1 LFSKKKNFAHIYQL
15 QQEIQRI
22 KQSGES
28 ITEIFSKLQK
38 KKEEL
43 KLYRPPIDNPK
54 KAQRREEQDE
64 FFEFL
69 AIIESSYQSARSQ
82 ILLMI
87 DLPPLDEAVVML
99 EREEIRRVVMGQK
112 SKENT
117 GESLSCHCH
126 CRQTTTI
133 PKP

>member
-64 FFEFL
+64 VFDFL

-99 EREEIRRVVMGQK
+99 
-112 SKENT
+112 
-117 GESLSCHCH
+117 
-126 CRQTTTI
+126 
-133 PKP
+133 